1 MVPNA
6 DTLAKLVALSAE
18 AKRQNPSLTSFTL
31 TRISFTGAYVNNDWF
46 ASSDVSA
53 HPFSADLLNDV
64 KFPFGSVLLATKPL
78 TILPP
83 SATTQSAGKVFS
95 GGSGTSTTV
104 PLATLPTL
112 VDQPPVNI
120 PVPGPVGFV
129 YSGITRWGTVPH
141 VDTSVT
147 AANKNGVS
155 INIPDVI
162 ESSFTPWEVINGSTL
177 TGSVFGVPGP
187 GGASGSIP
195 SGVFASIKPDL
206 LAVITKSVKNWG
218 SARFEESIP
227 QYGYTVSQYGP
238 GTYNCA
244 MKAIAGTSRV
254 IVLFPDGLYGGAGSS
269 LRFYIYG
276 EGLDVVIDGRS
287 YVTQAVNSQA
297 QIVDSQLVLPFGAQ
311 IAGQAANVR
320 TAEYGTTSQGL
331 FPLSLS
337 SMMIKS
343 METAVTSDV
352 TSAAYASS
360 DHLAYYREIS
370 VTVSSYTGALQ
381 LADYVTLLTTGYKIW
396 KTVDAATAAKVAESW
411 GAINAITYN
420 VIGGLIGP
428 LSLTQT
434 NAYREYGKARAKA
447 CLTNNYLELAYNQEY
462 SMKQVEAKLSALR
475 GYSCLSYDL
484 AAVGN
489 NTSTG
494 TVSNTIPVATLTL
507 RSGTTTIYD
516 IASTNGTQTFVDTA
530 SADSVSAMLTAVMP
544 CTFAGDTTGLATFMA
559 AQGTGDINGVNTAA
573 SIDTNA
579 VRVDFT
585 QGQVPR
591 VPTPTVISAMS
602 VDSQVRFM
610 ATQLT
615 DYAMFNASMPS
626 LPAKYAGDSVFNIVY
641 KYLSTVLTAP

>member
-31 TRISFTGAYVNNDWF
+31 TRIAFTGAYVNNDWF
-46 ASSDVSA
+46 ASSDVAS
-53 HPFSADLLNDV
+53 HPFSADLLNDA
-64 KFPFGSVLLATKPL
+64 KFPFGSLLMATRSMS
-78 TILPP
+78 ILPP

-95 GGSGTSTTV
+95 GGSGTPTTV
-104 PLATLPTL
+104 RLATLPTL
-112 VDQPPVNI
+112 TDQPPVNI
-120 PVPGPVGFV
+120 PVPGPVSFG
-129 YSGITRWGTVPH
+129 YNGITKWGAVPH
-141 VDTSVT
+141 VDTSIT
-147 AANKNGVS
+147 AVDKNVVS
-155 INIPDVI
+155 INIPGVI
-162 ESSFTPWEVINGSTL
+162 ESSFTPWQVVSGDVCQ
-177 TGSVFGVPGP
+177 GSVFSVPGS

-195 SGVFASIKPDL
+195 AGRFAPIKPDL
-206 LAVITKSVKNWG
+206 LGVITKSVKNWG

-227 QYGYTVSQYGP
+227 QYGYTVESFGP
-238 GTYNCA
+238 GLYHCA
-244 MKAIAGTSRV
+244 MDAIAGTSRV
-254 IVLFPDGLYGGAGSS
+254 IVLFPDGQYGGAGSS
-269 LRFYIYG
+269 LRFYVYG

-287 YVTQAVNSQA
+287 YVTQPVNGQA

-311 IAGQAANVR
+311 IAGQAADAR
-320 TAEYGTTSQGL
+320 TAEYGTVSQGL

-343 METAVTSDV
+343 METTVTSDV

-370 VTVSSYTGALQ
+370 VTVSSYTGALR
-381 LADYVTLLTTGYKIW
+381 LADYMTLLTTGYKIW
-396 KTVDAATAAKVAESW
+396 KTVDAATATKVSKSW
-411 GAINAITYN
+411 GAIDTITYN
-420 VIGGLIGP
+420 VISGLIGP

-434 NAYREYGKARAKA
+434 NAYREYGKSRAKA

-494 TVSNTIPVATLTL
+494 TVSNAIPVATLTL

-516 IASTNGTQTFVDTA
+516 IASTNGTHTLVDTA

-544 CTFAGDTTGLATFMA
+544 CTFAGDTTGLARFMA
-559 AQGTGDINGVNTAA
+559 TQGTGDINGVNTAA

-591 VPTPTVISAMS
+591 VPTPAVISAMS

-610 ATQLT
+610 AAQLT
-615 DYAMFNASMPS
+615 DYAMFNAGMPL

-641 KYLSTVLTAP
+641 KYLSTVVTAP